1 MAEHKNQDV
10 DLLDVFKWLK
20 QLWVNLWIN
29 IYRFFLFLIRN
40 ALIVVVLLVL
50 GFGIGY
56 GLSSLLKSKYK
67 AELIIKPN
75 LNTTSYLYQKTEELD
90 SRLVFKNSDG
100 SLTAID
106 AIEIEPVKDITD
118 LLENLS
124 EIPTAIIPDVTDYR
138 ETESEFYKKTL
149 FTPGYAFHRIEIV
162 AKDTTDPRDL
172 LRSMEASTFLQQKLQ
187 AARLSLNTQ
196 ITENQFSINQIDS
209 LLLNLNNQL
218 KQNQSSS
225 ATTPVI
231 SVLQG
236 SDITQLYASVL
247 ENKTELLELQDE
259 LTQKR
264 LDLQEV
270 FKIYSVSSWKS
281 KASLKTYLPIL
292 LPLFFVFCFL
302 LLKFLKR
309 LRGRLQELSNSS
321 VH

>member
-1 MAEHKNQDV
+1 
-10 DLLDVFKWLK
+10 
-20 QLWVNLWIN
+20 
-29 IYRFFLFLIRN
+29 
-40 ALIVVVLLVL
+40 
-50 GFGIGY
+50 
-56 GLSSLLKSKYK
+56 
-67 AELIIKPN
+67 
-75 LNTTSYLYQKTEELD
+75 
-90 SRLVFKNSDG
+90 
-100 SLTAID
+100 
-106 AIEIEPVKDITD
+106 
-118 LLENLS
+118 
-124 EIPTAIIPDVTDYR
+124 
-138 ETESEFYKKTL
+138 
-149 FTPGYAFHRIEIV
+149 
-162 AKDTTDPRDL
+162 
-172 LRSMEASTFLQQKLQ
+172 MEASTFLQQKLQ